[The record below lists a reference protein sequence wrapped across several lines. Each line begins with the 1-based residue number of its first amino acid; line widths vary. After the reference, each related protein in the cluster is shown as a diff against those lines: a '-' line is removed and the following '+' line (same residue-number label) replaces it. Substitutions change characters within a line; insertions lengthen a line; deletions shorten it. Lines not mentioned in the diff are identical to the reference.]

1 MKILESHEFILKVNV
16 QLYRVITLHNN
27 IELNCYF
34 ISNLL
39 SKAGIAIKWSYAPI
53 PTELSIASIER
64 RMTTLR
70 NIC

>member
-1 MKILESHEFILKVNV
+1 MKILESHEFILMVNV
-16 QLYRVITLHNN
+16 QLSLHNN

>member
-1 MKILESHEFILKVNV
+1 MKILESHEFILNVNV
-16 QLYRVITLHNN
+16 QLYSHNN